1 MVNRDLFIVVFV
13 TITKK
18 NWELNTF
25 YLAHSK
31 ITASRYYNDYHP
43 DYSQQT
49 ITIYTDNYRDYFS
62 YILCPV
68 PARSALLEK

>member
-49 ITIYTDNYRDYFS
+49 ITIYTDYRNYFS

-68 PARSALLEK
+68 PACSALLEK